1 MGKIISIAN
10 QKGGVGKT
18 TTCVNLAA
26 YLSILGHKTL
36 LIDLDPQGNASSG
49 LGIEKGKGTKTIYN
63 VLSKTNIIAE
73 VIQKT
78 DIENLSVVPETVDL
92 AGAEIELAQMN
103 SRENLLSNILSTIVK
118 EYDFILIDCPP
129 SLGLL
134 TVNALTASNSVL
146 IPIQCEFYAL
156 EGLTQ
161 LMNTI
166 RLIKHHLNPTLD
178 IEGVVLTMKDNRSN
192 LVQEVSAEIK
202 KFFGNRVFDSTI
214 PRNIRLAEAPSHGE
228 PIAIYDPSSK
238 GATSY
243 LALAQ
248 ELLKRNGYKIDERE
262 KRNFKRKK

>member
-1 MGKIISIAN
+1 
-10 QKGGVGKT
+10 
-18 TTCVNLAA
+18 
-26 YLSILGHKTL
+26 
-36 LIDLDPQGNASSG
+36 
-49 LGIEKGKGTKTIYN
+49 
-63 VLSKTNIIAE
+63 
-73 VIQKT
+73 
-78 DIENLSVVPETVDL
+78 
-92 AGAEIELAQMN
+92 
-103 SRENLLSNILSTIVK
+103 
-118 EYDFILIDCPP
+118 
-129 SLGLL
+129 
-134 TVNALTASNSVL
+134 
-146 IPIQCEFYAL
+146 
-156 EGLTQ
+156 
-161 LMNTI
+161 MNTI